1 MCGNISLNSKK
12 TFMGVVCVCAF
23 VHILLSNKH
32 KHVYVQM
39 HNYDLF
45 LYGEREFE
53 RKLEKIEIKVWM
65 IELTWTVKC
74 RNSGTELK

>member
-32 KHVYVQM
+32 THVYVQM
-39 HNYDLF
+39 H
-45 LYGEREFE
+45 
-53 RKLEKIEIKVWM
+53 RKLWSLPLWWKRIWEEVGEDRNQSMNVWINM
-65 IELTWTVKC
+65 NC
-74 RNSGTELK
+74 